1 MVFFISNNKTLL
13 AEENKSLAPQQ
24 IQMKYENY
32 TELIKSMKTVNQ
44 LLIDYSVSLKE
55 IINN

>member
-1 MVFFISNNKTLL
+1 VVFFISNNKTLL